1 MRRTTAWRPCGSRM
15 EAFDRLHPQ
24 VRKWV
29 REQGWSELRPVQ
41 VSGIEAVLGHDR
53 DVLISASTAAGKTEA
68 VFLPLLTRAAERETP
83 GLSILYVS
91 PLKAL
96 INDQHRRL
104 ELLTER
110 LELPVAK
117 WHGDAPAGPKARI
130 MKSPGGVV
138 LITPESVEALFLRR
152 TRDAERL
159 FAGLDA
165 IVIDELHAFL
175 QGPRGLHL
183 ASLLRRIDLLIG
195 RRVRRIGLSATLA
208 DLTFAATW
216 MNPQAPDTVDRVAE
230 TAGSPEL
237 RLQVRGYEEPPE
249 SDPGADAM
257 EGEAPQA
264 LDVISDHLF
273 ETLRGDN
280 HLVFGGSRR
289 TVEALSNR
297 LLNRSDQ
304 AKVPNEFFPHHG
316 SLSKELR
323 EELERRLKA
332 GSLPTTGVATTTLE
346 LGIDLGSVKSVAQ
359 IGAPRSLAGLRQRL
373 GRSGRRAGAPAILR
387 LYTRERHLGRALD
400 PLDRLRPQTVRAVA
414 AVRLLL
420 ARFLESPQSDP
431 AVVTVLIH
439 QLLSVI
445 VERGGVK
452 PDGLYRILC
461 EQGPLSSIEIADFI
475 ELLRHLATPGMA
487 VIEQSPDGLIMLG
500 PEGEALTSAREF
512 YAVFETDQE
521 WKLLHGARP
530 LGQIP
535 ISNVLAVGSLLAFAG
550 RRWRVVDVDD
560 RARVLSVAPHPSGRL
575 PKFDR
580 QSNEPL
586 DDRILEEMRKVYLDA
601 DMPEWLDAQSLIF
614 LAQGREAFADLDLE
628 RTGLVRSGGDTH
640 VLLWRGTA
648 MNNVVAVA
656 LTAAGIGCEAHD
668 LGVTLVDTTATEA
681 RRLLTQLGGAPSAQ
695 ALSEFV
701 ENLQSAKYD
710 HLAPT
715 GLLQRLWARRHAVF
729 CDELPA
735 IAAVAQTWPA

>member
-1 MRRTTAWRPCGSRM
+1 M
-15 EAFDRLHPQ
+15 ETFDRLHPQ

-41 VSGIEAVLGHDR
+41 VNGIEAVLEHDR

-68 VFLPLLTRAAERETP
+68 VFLPLLTRAAEREAP
-83 GLSILYVS
+83 GLSVLYVS

-104 ELLTER
+104 ELLSER
-110 LELPVAK
+110 LELPAAK

-130 MKSPGGVV
+130 MKSPAGVV
-138 LITPESVEALFLRR
+138 LITPESIEALFLRR

-165 IVIDELHAFL
+165 IIIDELHAFL

-195 RRVRRIGLSATLA
+195 RRVRRIGLSATLGDMA
-208 DLTFAATW
+208 FAATW

-230 TAGSPEL
+230 TSGSPEL

-249 SDPGADAM
+249 SDPGADAL
-257 EGEAPQA
+257 E
-264 LDVISDHLF
+264 VISDHLF

-297 LLNRSDQ
+297 LLSRSEQ
-304 AKVPNEFFPHHG
+304 AGVPNEFLPHHG

-332 GSLPTTGVATTTLE
+332 GKLPTTGVATTTLE

-387 LYTRERHLGRALD
+387 IYTRERHLGRALD
-400 PLDRLRPQTVRAVA
+400 PLDRLRPQTIRAVA
-414 AVRLLL
+414 VVRLLL
-420 ARFLESPQSDP
+420 ARFLESPRSDP

-439 QLLSVI
+439 QLLSII
-445 VERGGVK
+445 VERGGVR

-475 ELLRHLATPGMA
+475 ELLRHLATPGLA

-500 PEGEALTSAREF
+500 PEGEALTSARDF

-535 ISNVLAVGSLLAFAG
+535 ISNVLATGSLLAFAG

-601 DMPEWLDAQSLIF
+601 DMPEWLDAQSLTF
-614 LAQGREAFADLDLE
+614 LTQGREAFADLDLE
-628 RTGLVRSGGDTH
+628 RTGLVRSGSDTH

-668 LGVTLVDTTATEA
+668 LGVTLADTTAEKT
-681 RRLLTQLGGAPSAQ
+681 RSLLMQLDRSPSAE

-715 GLLQRLWARRHAVF
+715 SLLQRLWARRHAVI

-735 IAAVAQTWPA
+735 IAAVAETWPA